1 MHIAHDSYH
10 KIAKKDEDNSIA
22 RIDTKG
28 EQTIPDEQ
36 TQKRGTNHFASASFR
51 AIFGFF
57 TYSKETFFT
66 HDFEREMVFSWLCYD
81 RIEGVASRRS
91 VRKLATNRSISKD
104 DSRSGKNGEC
114 RSGKPGYSKYLCF
127 AILHSSSS
135 KYQTINV
142 NWTRPRVAAFFLLLN
157 HRPYSSFSVCSL
169 AQATNHERAT
179 WRGEKT
185 EEKDE
190 QRDEKSGNSVANINS
205 LPTTV
210 SRRSMA
216 CPFSWYS

>member
-1 MHIAHDSYH
+1 
-10 KIAKKDEDNSIA
+10 
-22 RIDTKG
+22 
-28 EQTIPDEQ
+28 
-36 TQKRGTNHFASASFR
+36 
-51 AIFGFF
+51 
-57 TYSKETFFT
+57 
-66 HDFEREMVFSWLCYD
+66 MVFSWLCYD

-114 RSGKPGYSKYLCF
+114 RSGKPGYSKYFCF

-157 HRPYSSFSVCSL
+157 HRPYSSFSLFACWHRPPTMKEPL
-169 AQATNHERAT
+169 DE
-179 WRGEKT
+179 EKKN